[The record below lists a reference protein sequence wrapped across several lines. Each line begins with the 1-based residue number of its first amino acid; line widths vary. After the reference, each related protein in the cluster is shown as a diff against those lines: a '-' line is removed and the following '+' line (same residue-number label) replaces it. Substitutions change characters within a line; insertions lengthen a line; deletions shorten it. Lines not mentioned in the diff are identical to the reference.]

1 MAFGCFNSTLIQI
14 LRGNK
19 QSPLLQAGVLVRMNL
34 AGRPLLLYA
43 QLETHYRFNPGYLG
57 SDHCSPEPGT
67 GSNALALCYRRY
79 ASRHSAVY
87 HRCRRVR
94 PWSPSHIVA
103 KCKAEANP
111 LRRSAREFSWK
122 NTPRSR
128 ELSLNVRYGSG
139 AIPLKCMFLSGKW
152 FSRLYAAKT
161 ADQSSRAV
169 TIFSVRS
176 LRLN

>member
-1 MAFGCFNSTLIQI
+1 
-14 LRGNK
+14 
-19 QSPLLQAGVLVRMNL
+19 MNL

-57 SDHCSPEPGT
+57 SDHCSPEPGA

-103 KCKAEANP
+103 KQKAGSNP
-111 LRRSAREFSWK
+111 LK
-122 NTPRSR
+122 PIQQNI
-128 ELSLNVRYGSG
+128 LNKRPTEGHEYGSDERRTVKVPT
-139 AIPLKCMFLSGKW
+139 AIYREVK
-152 FSRLYAAKT
+152 R
-161 ADQSSRAV
+161 
-169 TIFSVRS
+169 
-176 LRLN
+176 